1 MRLDHDCVRGVL
13 LAIESELSPYDR
25 VIYQRLSKSEH
36 LQGLS
41 GEHARYAFRVLWK
54 AGYID
59 GVSGYD
65 DEVSIHGLTWEGHQL
80 LDNLRDETVWSK
92 VKAKTSFLSSV
103 SVDILAATASGVIT
117 DLMKGN

>member
-13 LAIESELSPYDR
+13 LAIESDLALNDR
-25 VIYQRLSKSEH
+25 AIYSRLSTSEH

-41 GEHARYAFRVLWK
+41 SDHAYYAFQVLWK
-54 AGYID
+54 GGYID
-59 GVSGYD
+59 GVSGYRNS
-65 DEVSIHGLTWEGHQL
+65 VSIHGLTWEGHQL

-117 DLMKGN
+117 DLIKGS

>member
-13 LAIESELSPYDR
+13 LAIESELTLNDR
-25 VIYQRLSKSEH
+25 AIYSQLSTSEH
-36 LQGLS
+36 LRDLS
-41 GEHARYAFRVLWK
+41 SDHAYYAFQVLWRS
-54 AGYID
+54 GYID
-59 GVSGYD
+59 GVSGYRNS
-65 DEVSIHGLTWEGHQL
+65 VSIHGLTWEGHQL